1 MSVTGPLLS
10 PVDVPMDLH
19 NIRIIICRAMRVSTT
34 VLRSCVKVE
43 VAVLLLLLTVALM
56 MMMRGFMSTDV
67 GLTY

>member
-1 MSVTGPLLS
+1 
-10 PVDVPMDLH
+10 
-19 NIRIIICRAMRVSTT
+19 MRVSTT
-34 VLRSCVKVE
+34 VLRSCVIKVE